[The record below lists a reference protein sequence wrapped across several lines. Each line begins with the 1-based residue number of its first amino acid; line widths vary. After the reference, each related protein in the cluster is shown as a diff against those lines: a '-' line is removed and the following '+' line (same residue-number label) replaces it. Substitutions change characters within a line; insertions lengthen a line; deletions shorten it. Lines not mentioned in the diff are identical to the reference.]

1 MKKTQ
6 DLTKGNPFSTIL
18 TYAIPVIGGNLFQLF
33 YTLADSVIVGQAL
46 GADALALGDVHR
58 PGVHRH
64 RVHAQPGALGLG
76 AGQGEQAQVI
86 PHPDLI
92 GLELQQA
99 AVGGVHIQLLRGAP
113 GQPGKGQL
121 LPMAGAGE

>member
-1 MKKTQ
+1 MDGPHGVAGAVLPQVVVLAGTPA
-6 DLTKGNPFSTIL
+6 GS
-18 TYAIPVIGGNLFQLF
+18 AGG
-33 YTLADSVIVGQAL
+33 L

-92 GLELQQA
+92 GPELQQA